1 MPAAAHC
8 TGLSEGGCE
17 TVESLPDEV
26 MSDKP
31 PRPLNFRLNSFAPAI
46 YSAFSS
52 AIALE
57 SPLGEHGEGHEM
69 TDDELI
75 RAVNE
80 VFIDSF
86 EIPPEKL
93 TPQALIF
100 QDLGLDSLDVVDLV
114 AAIQKRFKVQVRD
127 DERVRSI
134 RSMQDLYN
142 YLILIRG
149 EQKLG

>member
-1 MPAAAHC
+1 
-8 TGLSEGGCE
+8 
-17 TVESLPDEV
+17 
-26 MSDKP
+26 
-31 PRPLNFRLNSFAPAI
+31 
-46 YSAFSS
+46 
-52 AIALE
+52 
-57 SPLGEHGEGHEM
+57 M

-93 TPQALIF
+93 TPGALIF

-114 AAIQKRFKVQVRD
+114 AAIQKRFSVQVRD
-127 DERVRSI
+127 DERVRAI